1 MSIPPGQLVLTAE
14 RTVDA
19 VRVHAAGDLRL
30 DRLELAAPQPN
41 EAVVRIAYG
50 GICGSDIHYW
60 RHGAVGASVLRA
72 PMVLG
77 HEVVGTIAQVAA
89 DGSGPTESTAV
100 VVHPAQTCGV
110 CQWCRG
116 GREHLCPKCR
126 YLGSAAQWPH
136 TDGGFATWMIVPTA
150 RLVPIPDG
158 LDLRRATLAEPTA
171 IAWHAVSRAEQVG
184 GPLLHGTHVLIV
196 GAGPIGLLIAAIARH
211 RGADSVT
218 VTDLHARPLQVA
230 ARMGADR
237 TPTVEQMSNST
248 LIPPAD
254 IVFESSGA
262 PAGLAMALRAA
273 CRGGTVVAVGQL
285 PLADSALPASQIVT
299 NELTVT
305 GSLRMAAE
313 LPASLRFLAD
323 SGSGPDSDSGVE
335 AIISHEFALND
346 LADAFEVAADPSR
359 SSKVLLRF

>member
-1 MSIPPGQLVLTAE
+1 MSIPPGQAVLTTE

-19 VRVHAAGDLRL
+19 VRVHTAGDLRL
-30 DRLELAAPQPN
+30 DRLELAVPQPH

-60 RHGAVGASVLRA
+60 RHGAVGTSVLRA

-77 HEVVGTIAQVAA
+77 HEVVGTIAQAA
-89 DGSGPTESTAV
+89 VDGSGPIGSTAV

-110 CQWCRG
+110 CRWCRAG
-116 GREHLCPKCR
+116 QEHLCPKCR

-136 TDGGFATWMIVPTA
+136 TDGGFATWMTVPTD
-150 RLVPIPDG
+150 RLVPVPAG
-158 LDLRRATLAEPTA
+158 LDLRRAALAEPTA
-171 IAWHAVSRAEQVG
+171 IAWHAVTRAEQAD
-184 GPLLHGTHVLIV
+184 GPPLRGAHVLVV
-196 GAGPIGLLIAAIARH
+196 GAGPIGLLVAAIARC
-211 RGADSVT
+211 RGAGSVT

-237 TPTVEQMSNST
+237 TLTVEQMANGT
-248 LIPPAD
+248 VIPPAD

-262 PAGLAMALRAA
+262 PAGLTTSLRAA

-285 PLADSALPASQIVT
+285 PLADFTLPASHIVS

-305 GSLRMAAE
+305 GSLRMGAE
-313 LPASLRFLAD
+313 LPMSLRFLAD
-323 SGSGPDSDSGVE
+323 PDSGVE
-335 AIISHEFALND
+335 AIVSHEFALED
-346 LADAFEVAADPSR
+346 LTDAFKVAADPAR